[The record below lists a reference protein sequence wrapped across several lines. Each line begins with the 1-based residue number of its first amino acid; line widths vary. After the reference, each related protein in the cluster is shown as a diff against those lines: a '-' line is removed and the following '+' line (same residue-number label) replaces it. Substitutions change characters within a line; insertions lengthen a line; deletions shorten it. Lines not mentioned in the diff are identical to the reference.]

1 MKRRLV
7 LAFSFLLS
15 RHPKTHKMYLYVF
28 VDRCEQVAT
37 PATVKLGGEVAAPFI
52 VAADSAAIRFV
63 KIRMFLRI

>member
-1 MKRRLV
+1 
-7 LAFSFLLS
+7 
-15 RHPKTHKMYLYVF
+15 MYLYVF